1 VLKLFRNQEA
11 AMRGFPLF
19 LGLFLVFSGEL
30 HGVEHPQLG
39 IGFLWTRQSQPLVA
53 RLSTEKDFVDTVLS
67 GGKLDIFE
75 QVKPP
80 VRVACI
86 ALALERN
93 EGRPLPGLKET
104 VATLRRNRIPPERII
119 LAYNPENQPGTPDH
133 EMKDLVASVRRA
145 REMAQDYGAPLLVGP
160 GLQEMMQRE
169 ELYPELAKHCDIW
182 LIQSQRL
189 QLDLATRK
197 PVEPTAY
204 REGVKRIVDRL
215 REGNPEIKV
224 FVQIVTTAERG
235 TVVLTAEQI
244 ASFALAIEDLVDAVR
259 IYGAS
264 GELLGEVIGQLR
276 REPRGT
282 VAGGAQ

>member
-1 VLKLFRNQEA
+1 
-11 AMRGFPLF
+11 MRGFPF
-19 LGLFLVFSGEL
+19 CLGLLLALSAEL
-30 HGVEHPQLG
+30 HGAENARLG

-53 RLSTEKDFVDTVLS
+53 RLSTDKDFVDTILS
-67 GGKLDIFE
+67 PGKLDIFE
-75 QVKPP
+75 QVKLP
-80 VRVACI
+80 VRVACN

-93 EGRPLPGLKET
+93 EGRPLPGLRET
-104 VATLRRNRIPPERII
+104 VDTLRRNRIPPERVV
-119 LAYNPENQPGTPDH
+119 LAYNPENQPGTPVQ
-133 EMKDLVASVRRA
+133 EMQDLVASVRRA
-145 REMAQDYGAPLLVGP
+145 KEIAQEFGAPLLVGP
-160 GLQEMMQRE
+160 GLREMMQRE

-244 ASFALAIEDLVDAVR
+244 A
-259 IYGAS
+259 
-264 GELLGEVIGQLR
+264 LLCPGH
-276 REPRGT
+276 RGL
-282 VAGGAQ
+282 G